1 MKWEVRTMRSATS
14 YFNPTVFRKTFLRFW
29 PLWAANLV
37 FWLFVLPLNG
47 LVQLTNYIRSGR
59 EGKSFLRFVCNIGD
73 YGTIAA
79 VVFSICAG
87 LLVAMAVYSLCTT
100 TAPPISWHPSPS
112 AVRGCS
118 SALIWR
124 A

>member
-14 YFNPTVFRKTFLRFW
+14 CFNPTVFRKTFLRFW

-87 LLVAMAVYSLCTT
+87 LLVAMAVCSFMYNNR
-100 TAPPISWHPSPS
+100 S
-112 AVRGCS
+112 ANFMGALPVRRKIG
-118 SALIWR
+118 R
-124 A
+124 AHV